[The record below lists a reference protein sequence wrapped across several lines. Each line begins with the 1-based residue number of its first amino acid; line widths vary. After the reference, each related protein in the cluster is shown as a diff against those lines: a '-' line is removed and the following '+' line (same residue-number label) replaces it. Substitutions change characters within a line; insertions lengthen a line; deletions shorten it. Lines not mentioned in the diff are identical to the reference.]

1 MMMVIFGFVSVIV
14 SVALFALSIT
24 HLKDNLDY
32 ESVGLQAAL
41 GVMAY
46 YDLVNLISDIVSIV
60 N

>member
-1 MMMVIFGFVSVIV
+1 MMVIFGLLSVIV

-24 HLKDNLDY
+24 HHKDNLDY
-32 ESVGLQAAL
+32 ETVGLQAAF

-46 YDLVNLISDIVSIV
+46 YDLVNLISDIASLT